1 MLMTVN
7 EANFQECTLSIS
19 GVKSTRVDDSVTA
32 ICILRIN
39 RRRRTRGIIL
49 NSSTATKSSGFLLLD
64 LSTWIQL
71 HEQFDPITTQTEWH
85 WVRTPAKAATSIP
98 CTCSECLFV
107 LSHEIEDNPAEI
119 LSDCHGVTKATH
131 RLD

>member
-1 MLMTVN
+1 MNVN

-49 NSSTATKSSGFLLLD
+49 NSSTATKSSGLLLLD

-71 HEQFDPITTQTEWH
+71 HEQFDPINAQTESH
-85 WVRTPAKAATSIP
+85 YWVRTPAKAAASIP
-98 CTCSECLFV
+98 CTCLECLFV
-107 LSHEIEDNPAEI
+107 LSHEIEHNPAGI
-119 LSDCHGVTKATH
+119 LSDFHSVTKTTH